1 MTDAQLIDML
11 GRPAKVAKLCGV
23 TVQAVCQW
31 RNNNA
36 IPAAP
41 LMIRFLKP
49 NVFGVLTFVNTPV
62 DGVVAPTLPLR
73 EPANPGA
80 VKTPVDGKN
89 DTAEVVETVGV

>member
-1 MTDAQLIDML
+1 MTDSQLIDML

-41 LMIRFLKP
+41 LMLIAA
-49 NVFGVLTFVNTPV
+49 TIE
-62 DGVVAPTLPLR
+62 R
-73 EPANPGA
+73 ESHGLVSRQDLFPQTWHIIWPELQAINL
-80 VKTPVDGKN
+80 
-89 DTAEVVETVGV
+89 

>member
-1 MTDAQLIDML
+1 MTDSQLIDML

-41 LMIRFLKP
+41 LMLIAA
-49 NVFGVLTFVNTPV
+49 TIE
-62 DGVVAPTLPLR
+62 R
-73 EPANPGA
+73 ESHGLVTRKDLFPQTWALIWPELQA
-80 VKTPVDGKN
+80 I
-89 DTAEVVETVGV
+89 

>member
-1 MTDAQLIDML
+1 MTDSQLIDLL

-41 LMIRFLKP
+41 LMLIAATIERESHGLVSRKDLFP
-49 NVFGVLTFVNTPV
+49 NTWALIWPELQAVN
-62 DGVVAPTLPLR
+62 L
-73 EPANPGA
+73 
-80 VKTPVDGKN
+80 
-89 DTAEVVETVGV
+89 

>member
-1 MTDAQLIDML
+1 MTDAQLIDLL

-41 LMIRFLKP
+41 LMLIAATIEKESHGLVSRKDLFP
-49 NVFGVLTFVNTPV
+49 
-62 DGVVAPTLPLR
+62 
-73 EPANPGA
+73 
-80 VKTPVDGKN
+80 
-89 DTAEVVETVGV
+89 ETWSLIWPELQAINL

>member
-41 LMIRFLKP
+41 LMLIAA
-49 NVFGVLTFVNTPV
+49 TIE
-62 DGVVAPTLPLR
+62 R
-73 EPANPGA
+73 ESHGLVSRQDLFP
-80 VKTPVDGKN
+80 
-89 DTAEVVETVGV
+89 DTWALIWPELQAINL

>member
-1 MTDAQLIDML
+1 MTDAQLIDLL

-41 LMIRFLKP
+41 KMMMAATIENESHGLVSRKDLFP
-49 NVFGVLTFVNTPV
+49 
-62 DGVVAPTLPLR
+62 
-73 EPANPGA
+73 
-80 VKTPVDGKN
+80 
-89 DTAEVVETVGV
+89 DTWQLIWPELSTV

>member
-23 TVQAVCQW
+23 TVQAVCHW

-41 LMIRFLKP
+41 LMLMAATIERESHGLVTRKDLFP
-49 NVFGVLTFVNTPV
+49 NTWKIIWPELQTI
-62 DGVVAPTLPLR
+62 
-73 EPANPGA
+73 
-80 VKTPVDGKN
+80 
-89 DTAEVVETVGV
+89 

>member
-1 MTDAQLIDML
+1 MTDSQLIDLL

-41 LMIRFLKP
+41 LMLIAATIERESHGLVSRKDLFP
-49 NVFGVLTFVNTPV
+49 NTWALIWPELQAIN
-62 DGVVAPTLPLR
+62 L
-73 EPANPGA
+73 
-80 VKTPVDGKN
+80 
-89 DTAEVVETVGV
+89 

>member
-1 MTDAQLIDML
+1 MTDAQLIDLL

-41 LMIRFLKP
+41 KMMMAATIEELSHGLISRKDLFP
-49 NVFGVLTFVNTPV
+49 
-62 DGVVAPTLPLR
+62 
-73 EPANPGA
+73 
-80 VKTPVDGKN
+80 
-89 DTAEVVETVGV
+89 DTWQIIWPELSTV

>member
-1 MTDAQLIDML
+1 MNDAQLIDML

-41 LMIRFLKP
+41 LMLIAATIERESHGLVTRKDLFP
-49 NVFGVLTFVNTPV
+49 NSWSLIWPELQAIN
-62 DGVVAPTLPLR
+62 L
-73 EPANPGA
+73 
-80 VKTPVDGKN
+80 
-89 DTAEVVETVGV
+89 

>member
-1 MTDAQLIDML
+1 MTDSQLIDLL

-41 LMIRFLKP
+41 LMLIAA
-49 NVFGVLTFVNTPV
+49 TIE
-62 DGVVAPTLPLR
+62 R
-73 EPANPGA
+73 ESHGLVSRQDLFPDTWQIIWPELSA
-80 VKTPVDGKN
+80 V
-89 DTAEVVETVGV
+89 

>member
-41 LMIRFLKP
+41 LMLIAATIERESHGLVTRKDLFP
-49 NVFGVLTFVNTPV
+49 NSWSLIWPELQVINL
-62 DGVVAPTLPLR
+62 
-73 EPANPGA
+73 
-80 VKTPVDGKN
+80 
-89 DTAEVVETVGV
+89 

>member
-1 MTDAQLIDML
+1 MTDAQLIDLL

-41 LMIRFLKP
+41 LMLIAATIEKESHGLVSRKDLFP
-49 NVFGVLTFVNTPV
+49 
-62 DGVVAPTLPLR
+62 
-73 EPANPGA
+73 
-80 VKTPVDGKN
+80 
-89 DTAEVVETVGV
+89 ETWSLIWPELQVINL

>member
-1 MTDAQLIDML
+1 MTDSQLIDML

-41 LMIRFLKP
+41 LMLIAA
-49 NVFGVLTFVNTPV
+49 TIE
-62 DGVVAPTLPLR
+62 R
-73 EPANPGA
+73 ESHGLVSRQDLFP
-80 VKTPVDGKN
+80 
-89 DTAEVVETVGV
+89 DTWQLIWPELQAINL

>member
-41 LMIRFLKP
+41 LMLIAATIERESHGLVTRKDLFPNSWFLIWP
-49 NVFGVLTFVNTPV
+49 ELQAINL
-62 DGVVAPTLPLR
+62 
-73 EPANPGA
+73 
-80 VKTPVDGKN
+80 
-89 DTAEVVETVGV
+89 

>member
-1 MTDAQLIDML
+1 MTDAQMIDLL

-41 LMIRFLKP
+41 LMLIAA
-49 NVFGVLTFVNTPV
+49 TIE
-62 DGVVAPTLPLR
+62 R
-73 EPANPGA
+73 ESHGLVSRQDLFP
-80 VKTPVDGKN
+80 
-89 DTAEVVETVGV
+89 DTWQIIWPELQAI